1 MPCKFCDFILF
12 SQRLFAFIEYS
23 IPRNLSSLTIST
35 ADKRENVEE
44 LRERMRHFEE
54 EWQIPVLK
62 IANVD
67 GPLLPD
73 GRSFDG
79 RAGVK
84 VLICFSILVV
94 KSRQA
99 LCILA
104 IMLS

>member
-1 MPCKFCDFILF
+1 MILF
-12 SQRLFAFIEYS
+12 IQRIFPVIEYS
-23 IPRNLSSLTIST
+23 ISCNISSLTIST

-44 LRERMRHFEE
+44 LRERIRHFEE

-62 IANVD
+62 IANTD

-84 VLICFSILVV
+84 VLNFSSIRSV
-94 KSRQA
+94 KSR
-99 LCILA
+99 LPISILA
-104 IMLS
+104 IMSL